1 MDAKKQKLIYLV
13 AAAIAGMAA
22 YILLGPMSGLAEAG
36 QRYIGILVFIVV
48 VWCTEAVSYPVS
60 GLVLIVLMMFAEATG
75 KVKFNQGLKIAVS
88 GFASATPLAI
98 ELGKMAGFS
107 TAELVALAWTIYV
120 FCRAAYLLPQKS
132 AQVIIVY
139 DYGYFN
145 RKDMIK
151 MGVRLTLASMCIYM
165 LWGNL
170 VLPYLAK

>member
-75 KVKFNQGLKIAVS
+75 KVKFNQV
-88 GFASATPLAI
+88 
-98 ELGKMAGFS
+98 
-107 TAELVALAWTIYV
+107 
-120 FCRAAYLLPQKS
+120 
-132 AQVIIVY
+132 
-139 DYGYFN
+139 
-145 RKDMIK
+145 
-151 MGVRLTLASMCIYM
+151 
-165 LWGNL
+165 
-170 VLPYLAK
+170 